1 MVKIENI
8 STSTGR
14 LAGKRVLIT
23 GTGGG
28 QGAAVQRAF
37 NKEGAITVGCD
48 RVAGAAEACAETLRK
63 EGLEAFGMT
72 VDLSDSG
79 RAQEW
84 VDWGVE
90 QMGGLDVV
98 YHNAAATE
106 FAPFDEMTR
115 DLWDFTIRNEVDMV
129 FDVIHPAWRHLMDRG
144 GSIITIGS
152 VAGLAADAN
161 LGQSAHMAAKGAVI
175 ALTRQLAAE
184 GGAHRIRVNCISPG
198 VILTPAL
205 DDLPQSMKTYFS
217 DRTYMGRLGTVADIV
232 PAAIYLASDE
242 SSYMTGANLVIDGGL
257 TTGTSLIHEDGG
269 VSITQGSI

>member
-1 MVKIENI
+1 MAEIASI
-8 STSTGR
+8 TTTGR

-37 NKEGAITVGCD
+37 SMEGAITVGCD
-48 RVAGAAEACAETLRK
+48 RMAGTAEASAETLRT
-63 EGLEAFGMT
+63 EGFEAVGLT

-79 RAQEW
+79 KAREW
-84 VDWGVE
+84 VDWGVA

-115 DLWDFTIRNEVDMV
+115 ELWDFTIRNEVDMV
-129 FDVIHPAWRHLMDRG
+129 FDVIHPAWRHLQERG

-152 VAGLAADAN
+152 VAGLSADAN

-175 ALTRQLAAE
+175 ALTKQLAAE

-205 DDLPQSMKTYFS
+205 DDLPESMKTYFS
-217 DRTYMGRLGTVADIV
+217 DRTYLGRLGTVADIV

-257 TTGTSLIHEDGG
+257 TTGTSRTRENGG
-269 VSITQGSI
+269 VSVVQESA